1 MRCEGTNLLQGERR
15 LAAIMFTDIVGY
27 TALAQ
32 SDEILALK
40 DLKLHNRLLRPTFPK
55 FKGRE
60 VKTMGDAF
68 LVEFP
73 SALEAVK
80 CAVEMQKVLHKQN
93 EKSKRK
99 LYIRIGIHVG
109 DVIHSRGDLYGDAVN
124 IASRIEPIADP
135 GDICISEQVYDQVR
149 NKSKYPLVR
158 LESRDLKNVTFPIDI
173 YKVQLPWVK
182 KAPESPEGGARAVVS
197 VSRTKTPKG
206 KAVGRQTINEVIE
219 KMAMKD
225 RIVVVKLTND
235 PSIPAFLARFS
246 ELIDFGRGETLH
258 IVSLVE
264 TTTVVLDSK
273 NLEKLTRIVPQ
284 KAILGIYRDLA
295 EIIVSLAQ
303 ETMFEPGVVATV
315 STELAKNGVN
325 VVEFFTSTPH
335 AIAVVGDND
344 AVRSYQLLQKLAS
357 G

>member
-1 MRCEGTNLLQGERR
+1 MLQGERR

-32 SDEILALK
+32 TDELLALK
-40 DLKLHNRLLRPTFPK
+40 DLKLHNRLLRPLFPK
-55 FKGRE
+55 YMGKE

-73 SALEAVK
+73 SALEAVR
-80 CAVEMQKVLHKQN
+80 CAVEMQKALRRQN
-93 EKSKRK
+93 ERSKRK

-124 IASRIEPIADP
+124 IASRIEPIAEP

-149 NKSKYPLVR
+149 NKSRYPLVR

-173 YKVQLPWVK
+173 YRVQLPWAK
-182 KAPESPEGGARAVVS
+182 KAPQASELGQPVVS
-197 VSRTKTPKG
+197 VSRTRAPKG
-206 KAVGRQTINEVIE
+206 RTVERQTINRVIE

-225 RIVVVKLTND
+225 RIVAVKLTND
-235 PSIPAFLARFS
+235 PSIPSFLARFS
-246 ELIDFGRGETLH
+246 EVIDFGRGETLH
-258 IVSLVE
+258 IVSAVE

-273 NLEKLTRIVPQ
+273 NLEKLTRIIPQ

-295 EIIVSLAQ
+295 EIIVSLAE

-315 STELAKNGVN
+315 STELAKNGISVA
-325 VVEFFTSTPH
+325 EFFTSTPH
-335 AIAVVGDND
+335 AVVIVGDND

-357 G
+357 SS